1 MTGRSEKRTAMSPDR
16 NPRAHTSGSGVARS
30 SEPDIPAA
38 DSKASAPPDGPT
50 TEDATTDSGGKQ
62 APPPR
67 PDTRADTR
75 GLALIG
81 PTSEATRRMVA
92 ESRARQGL
100 TPYINDPYVIESLA
114 LFLRHA
120 LDTLDRDNGREHR

>member
-1 MTGRSEKRTAMSPDR
+1 MSPSR
-16 NPRAHTSGSGVARS
+16 KTR
-30 SEPDIPAA
+30 
-38 DSKASAPPDGPT
+38 ASAVACSSKQDGAGITPAT
-50 TEDATTDSGGKQ
+50 PADDRDASATENGPTTDSGKQ
-62 APPPR
+62 ATQR
-67 PDTRADTR
+67 PGAREGTPGQ

-100 TPYINDPYVIESLA
+100 TPYINDPHVIESLA

-120 LDTLDRDNGREHR
+120 LDTLDRDSGRGDR